1 MKRLL
6 FVMFLLV
13 SIVCLNSS
21 TALADVSSNGPR
33 IKVANGTSSNWSG
46 YAVATSLSS
55 PMANAVSDVK
65 GQWTVTPVTGGTTN
79 TYSSVWVGIDG
90 YSDGTVE
97 QIGIEEDWY
106 NGAPRYYAWYE
117 MYPKWP
123 VVISSV
129 PIAAGDTI
137 SAEVSFIGNNKFTLT
152 ITNLTSGKTYT
163 TVQRAKAQR
172 SSAEWIAEAPSSR
185 KGVLP
190 LTNFGTVSFTAAQAT
205 INGHSGPINDPAWQY
220 DAISMVTSAGS
231 VKAAPS
237 ALSPAGS
244 DFDVVWSSN

>member
-1 MKRLL
+1 MKKLLL
-6 FVMFLLV
+6 FLLLSV
-13 SIVCLNSS
+13 SMICLTTSVAYAN
-21 TALADVSSNGPR
+21 VSSNGPR
-33 IKVANGTSSNWSG
+33 VKITDSTSSNWSG
-46 YAVATSLSS
+46 YAAATSLAS
-55 PMANAVSDVK
+55 PAANSVSDVK
-65 GQWTVTPVTGGTTN
+65 GQWTVTPVTGGATN
-79 TYSSVWVGIDG
+79 TYSSIWVGIDG

-117 MYPKWP
+117 MYPKFP
-123 VVISSV
+123 VTISSV
-129 PIAAGDTI
+129 PVAAGDSI
-137 SAEVSFIGNNKFTLT
+137 SAEVSYISNNKFALT

-163 TVQRAKAQR
+163 TVQKTRAQR

-205 INGHSGPINDPAWQY
+205 INGHTGPVNDPAWQY
-220 DAISMVTSAGS
+220 DPISMVSSTGS

-244 DFDVVWSSN
+244 DFSVVWSSN